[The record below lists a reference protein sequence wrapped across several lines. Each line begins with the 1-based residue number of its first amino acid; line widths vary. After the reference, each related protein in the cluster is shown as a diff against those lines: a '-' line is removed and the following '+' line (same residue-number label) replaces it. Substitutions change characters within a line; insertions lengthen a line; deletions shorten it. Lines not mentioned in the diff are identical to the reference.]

1 LRPKRLRAGDVV
13 ELRPPAQILG
23 TLDGEGRLDGMPFMP
38 EMLAYYGRRHRVLAR
53 VERACDTIDG
63 TSVRR
68 IPETVIL
75 EDSRCDGSFHGGCQA
90 ACRIYWKEAWLQP
103 VADAEP
109 VASSSWT
116 ADHDALAAR
125 VSRVATADGA
135 APVFRCQATDMVGA
149 SEHVRRRDAPKSYA
163 RELLLRNVGVGR
175 FVRVVT
181 RAILEG
187 LAMSLR
193 LMSRGNLMP
202 YVSPENRVQVDDPPT
217 LQPGDLVR
225 VRSKEEIARTLGRNG
240 KNRGLWFDREMARY
254 CGRTARV
261 LSKVERIVDERTG
274 KMIELKSD
282 CYILEGVVCTAEHSR
297 GRRLCPRGIY
307 PYWRACW
314 LEPISELATVGST
327 VTPREGK
334 PTSPVAA

>member
-1 LRPKRLRAGDVV
+1 VV
-13 ELRPPAQILG
+13 ELRPPAEILA
-23 TLDGEGRLDGMPFMP
+23 TLDVDGRLDGMPFMP

-53 VERACDTIDG
+53 VERACDTIHG

-68 IPETVIL
+68 IPDTVML

-103 VADAEP
+103 ATEGGAADGP
-109 VASSSWT
+109 TWT

-135 APVFRCQATDMVGA
+135 APVYRCQATDMVGA
-149 SEHVRRRDAPKSYA
+149 SEHVRRRNAPKSYA
-163 RELLLRNVGVGR
+163 RELLMRNVGFGR
-175 FVRVVT
+175 FVRAVT

-202 YVSPENRVQVDDPPT
+202 YVPPENRVQVDDPPT

-240 KNRGLWFDREMARY
+240 KNRGLWFDREMAQY

-261 LSKVERIVDERTG
+261 LSKVEQIIDESTG

-282 CYILEGVVCTAEHSR
+282 CYILDGVICMADHSR

-314 LEPISELATVGST
+314 LEPISEVATVGPPAA
-327 VTPREGK
+327 PREGK
-334 PTSPVAA
+334 PNSPVAA